1 MTAYYMLLTATG
13 QAKVAAHLAG
23 GATVNL
29 TQMALGDG
37 GGAPVTPTEGRAA
50 LYNEVHRQ
58 ALSSVTVDPENP
70 NWLVAETV
78 LAPEVGGWTI
88 REMGLYDDADDLIA
102 YGNFPASYKPVLA
115 EGSAKELIIRAV
127 FEVSDTAAITLLV
140 DASVVYATQ
149 SWVNAQSF
157 ASQTWVNAQGFA
169 TQTWVN
175 AQGFATQ
182 TWVNAQGFATQ
193 TWVNAQ
199 GFAKTAS
206 NLGSGAGQAFAGK
219 VGADLQFRSLKAGS
233 NVTITQNGT
242 EITISAAAP
251 SGGEA
256 NTASNLGS
264 GEGVYGAKVGVDL
277 RFKSIKAGAN
287 ATISSTANEITVN
300 PKVGTTTNTF
310 TGVQTATGFAVSSD
324 RRLKDAIRPLCID
337 ASRLDAIH
345 LYEWCWNELSGR
357 EGQAD
362 SGVLA
367 DEVAAVFPSCV
378 YTGEDGY
385 QRVDYGKLAV
395 HLILTQRGG

>member
-29 TQMALGDG
+29 TEMALGDG
-37 GGAPVTPTEGRAA
+37 GGAAVVPTEGRAE

-58 ALSSVTVDPENP
+58 ALSSVTTDPLNP

-88 REMGLYDDADDLIA
+88 REMGLFDAAGDLIA

-140 DASVVYATQ
+140 DASVVFATQ
-149 SWVNAQSF
+149 AWVNAQSF

-175 AQGFATQ
+175 AQGFA
-182 TWVNAQGFATQ
+182 
-193 TWVNAQ
+193 
-199 GFAKTAS
+199 KTAS
-206 NLGSGAGQAFAGK
+206 NLGTGAGLSFAGMDDT
-219 VGADLQFRSLKAGS
+219 DLQFRSLKAGS
-233 NVTITQNGT
+233 NVTITQT
-242 EITISAAAP
+242 ADEITINAAAL

-256 NTASNLGS
+256 NTASNLGT
-264 GEGVYGAKVGVDL
+264 GEGVYGSKLGVEL
-277 RFKSIKAGAN
+277 RFKSLKVGAN
-287 ATISSTANEITVN
+287 ATISSTANDITIN
-300 PKVGTTTNTF
+300 PKVGTTANTF

-324 RRLKDAIRPLCID
+324 RRLKAAITPLRISPD
-337 ASRLDAIH
+337 RLDAIH
-345 LYEWCWNELSGR
+345 LYAWCWNELSGR
-357 EGQAD
+357 NGEQD

-395 HLILTQRGG
+395 HLILSQRGG

>member
-29 TQMALGDG
+29 TEMALGDG
-37 GGAPVTPTEGRAA
+37 GGAAVTPTEGRAE

-58 ALSSVTVDPENP
+58 ALTAVSVDPANP

-88 REMGLYDDADDLIA
+88 REMGLFDADGDLIA

-149 SWVNAQSF
+149 NWVNAQSF

-175 AQGFATQ
+175 AQGFA
-182 TWVNAQGFATQ
+182 
-193 TWVNAQ
+193 
-199 GFAKTAS
+199 KTAS
-206 NLGSGAGQAFAGK
+206 NLGTGTGLSFAGK

-233 NVTITQNGT
+233 NVTITQTGT
-242 EITISAAAP
+242 EITINCTA
-251 SGGEA
+251 SGGVTSHA
-256 NTASNLGS
+256 ALTGLGADDHPQYLNNAR
-264 GEGVYGAKVGVDL
+264 GDARYPG
-277 RFKSIKAGAN
+277 KAA
-287 ATISSTANEITVN
+287 
-300 PKVGTTTNTF
+300 NTF

-324 RRLKDAIRPLCID
+324 RRLKDAITQLAVD
-337 ASRLDAIH
+337 AAALDRIG
-345 LYEWCWNELSGR
+345 LYAWHWNALSGR
-357 EGQAD
+357 AGEQD

-395 HLILTQRGG
+395 HLILSHRGG